1 MVTGGIL
8 HTGDG
13 GSGDRRDT
21 SEMVGAVTG
30 GILHTVNRGSSDRRG
45 SLYQRQREQRQD
57 TGDGVITLHYWNN
70 YDGTI
75 K

>member
-1 MVTGGIL
+1 MTGGIL

-21 SEMVGAVTG
+21 SYRRWWGQERYFIPEIVGVATG
-30 GILHTVNRGSSDRRG
+30 GILH
-45 SLYQRQREQRQD
+45 
-57 TGDGVITLHYWNN
+57 TGDGVITLHYWNH

-75 K
+75 AIKYKKVQS

>member
-1 MVTGGIL
+1 MTGGIL

-13 GSGDRRDT
+13 RSGDRRDT
-21 SEMVGAVTG
+21 SYCK
-30 GILHTVNRGSSDRRG
+30 SW
-45 SLYQRQREQRQD
+45 EQRQEGQFIPETAGAAAGLH

-75 K
+75 AIK

>member
-1 MVTGGIL
+1 MTGGIL

-21 SEMVGAVTG
+21 SYRKSWERRQEGQFIPETAGAAAG
-30 GILHTVNRGSSDRRG
+30 GILP
-45 SLYQRQREQRQD
+45 
-57 TGDGVITLHYWNN
+57 TGDGEITLHYWNN

-75 K
+75 AIK